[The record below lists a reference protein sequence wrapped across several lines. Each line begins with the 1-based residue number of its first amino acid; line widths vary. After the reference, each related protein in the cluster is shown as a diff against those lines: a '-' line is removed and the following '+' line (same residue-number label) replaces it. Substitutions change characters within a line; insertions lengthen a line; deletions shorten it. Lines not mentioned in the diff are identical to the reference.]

1 MTWWLPSTW
10 FEDTGKLRRV
20 SPYCLQEENL
30 SHDGLGTMFMR
41 HEATATFRDT
51 NGKSIDLTYIT
62 NPEKNEGYFGAIEG
76 CKRKAREYKSD

>member
-1 MTWWLPSTW
+1 
-10 FEDTGKLRRV
+10 
-20 SPYCLQEENL
+20 
-30 SHDGLGTMFMR
+30 MR